1 MQETRRGQE
10 RCTDRSGVAFRPH
23 NLNVVCLLLTK
34 ATFAGMEGTQ
44 SLPPTPTPRHHP
56 GFLSWNWGKLEE
68 QLMNSDLLRGVAR
81 AQPMTQDEPH
91 VPFVPCLECDPTIST
106 ACSGWEVHLE
116 FSEMS
121 TLHFPLGA

>member
-1 MQETRRGQE
+1 MLLMQETRGGQE
-10 RCTDRSGVAFRPH
+10 RCTDRRGL
-23 NLNVVCLLLTK
+23 NLNVVCPLLTK
-34 ATFAGMEGTQ
+34 ATFAVMEGTQ
-44 SLPPTPTPRHHP
+44 SPPPSPRRHP

-91 VPFVPCLECDPTIST
+91 VPFVPCLECDPPIST

-121 TLHFPLGA
+121 TLHFPLEA